1 MELRGPWPRIELG
14 LAEPQ
19 SAVLTPT
26 PPQPRVA
33 SRHER
38 GISTIRPPTFIQFLA
53 CSESVN
59 PYAQVC
65 SLLWVRYAKW
75 SKAST
80 LGSNSTWIITNGTI

>member
-38 GISTIRPPTFIQFLA
+38 GISTIRPPTFIPFLA

-75 SKAST
+75 SKASP
-80 LGSNSTWIITNGTI
+80 LGPNSTWIIAIGTI

>member
-38 GISTIRPPTFIQFLA
+38 GISTIRPPAFIQFLA

-75 SKAST
+75 SKAS
-80 LGSNSTWIITNGTI
+80 LLSPNSTWIIAIGTI